1 MNFYNPNVI
10 FEGIVQLENDPSQSN
25 HAVRKSWVESNAIM
39 AIHTDSSLLAETVV
53 VNGSK
58 QLKLKSLAVTDVNV
72 DSTATSLANWISTNY
87 TNGDEVQEGDMV
99 ILTNTSSSRT
109 ETYIHNGGTA
119 GTSADFTQIEGSDV
133 SSSEV
138 RALLSASSGVSYNS
152 STGEFTANQGQIRG
166 FFSAGSGLSYDDA
179 NGVYSLNVTSDGI
192 NEGSSNLYYSDS
204 RSRSAISVSG
214 GGLSYDSSTGVIT
227 ASIGSDDVTEETN
240 LFFTQ
245 ARARLSLSL
254 NTVGSEDFQLLTY
267 NNATGALSLPISRV
281 FNQFSAGTGLA
292 FDGGEY
298 SLSANTDNVQESAT
312 PTNKYFT
319 DARARGA
326 ISVDAAGLSYNSS
339 TGQISLT
346 ADTDD
351 IAEGATNQY
360 FTDSRARSALSLD
373 SGIQNQLLNY
383 NSSTGELSV
392 DMDDLRKEFA
402 NQSLTA
408 NTFATLNH
416 GLGKKFVHVSAYDA
430 NDNLVMLD
438 VQLTDA
444 NNLKVKAGSNKT
456 GLKIVISI

>member
-1 MNFYNPNVI
+1 MNFFNPNVI

-39 AIHTDSSLLAETVV
+39 SIHTDSSLLAETVIV
-53 VNGSK
+53 DGSK
-58 QLKLKSLAVTDVNV
+58 QLKLKSLAVTDVTV
-72 DSTATSLANWISTNY
+72 DTSATSLANWISSNY
-87 TNGDEVQEGDMV
+87 SNGDEVQEGDMI
-99 ILTNTSSSRT
+99 ILTNTSSART
-109 ETYIHNGGTA
+109 ETFIHNGGSA
-119 GTSADFTQIEGSDV
+119 GTAADFTEIEGSDV
-133 SSSEV
+133 SATEV
-138 RALLSASSGVSYNS
+138 RSLLSASSGVSYNS
-152 STGEFTANQGQIRG
+152 TTGEFTANQGQIRG
-166 FFSAGSGLSYDDA
+166 FFSAGTGLSYDDA
-179 NGVYSLNVTSDGI
+179 NGVYTLNVTSDGI

-214 GGLSYDSSTGVIT
+214 AGISYNSSTGVIS
-227 ASIGSDDVTEETN
+227 ADIGSDDITEEGN
-240 LFFTQ
+240 LFYTN
-245 ARARLSLSL
+245 ARSRNAFGL
-254 NTVGSEDFQLLTY
+254 NTVGAQDVQLLSY
-267 NNATGALSLPISRV
+267 NSATGRFSVPLSSV
-281 FNQFSAGTGLA
+281 FGEFSAGTGLA

-298 SLSANTDNVQESAT
+298 SLSANTDNVPEAAS

-319 DARARGA
+319 DTRARSA
-326 ISVDAAGLSYNSS
+326 ISVDTDGLAYDSS
-339 TGQISLT
+339 TGVIALD
-346 ADTDD
+346 ADSDD
-351 IAEGATNQY
+351 IAEGSTNQY
-360 FTDSRARSALSLD
+360 FTDARARSALSLD

>member
-1 MNFYNPNVI
+1 MNFFNPNVI
-10 FEGIVQLENDPSQSN
+10 FEGIVQLENAPSQSN
-25 HAVRKSWVESNAIM
+25 HAVRKDWVESNAIM

-53 VNGSK
+53 VDGSK
-58 QLKLKSLAVTDVNV
+58 QLKLKSLAVTDVTV
-72 DSTATSLANWISTNY
+72 DTSATSLANWISSNY
-87 TNGDEVQEGDMV
+87 SNGDEVQEGDMI
-99 ILTNTSSSRT
+99 ILTNTSSART
-109 ETYIHNGGTA
+109 ETFIHNGGSA
-119 GTSADFTQIEGSDV
+119 GTAADFTEIEGSDV
-133 SSSEV
+133 SATEV
-138 RALLSASSGVSYNS
+138 RSLLSASSGVSYNS
-152 STGEFTANQGQIRG
+152 TTGEFTANQGQIRG
-166 FFSAGSGLSYDDA
+166 FFSAGTGLSYDDA
-179 NGVYSLNVTSDGI
+179 NGVYTLNTDSDGI
-192 NEGSSNLYYSDS
+192 NEGSSNLYFTDA
-204 RSRSAISVSG
+204 RARGAISVSG

-227 ASIGSDDVTEETN
+227 ASIGSDDVTEENN

-254 NTVGSEDFQLLTY
+254 NSVGSEDFQLLTY
-267 NNATGALSLPISRV
+267 NNVSGALSLPVSRV

-298 SLSANTDNVQESAT
+298 SLSANTDDVQEAAN

-326 ISVDAAGLSYNSS
+326 ISVDAAGLAYDSS
-339 TGQISLT
+339 TGEISLT

-351 IAEGATNQY
+351 IAEGSTNQY

-383 NSSTGELSV
+383 NSSTGEMSV